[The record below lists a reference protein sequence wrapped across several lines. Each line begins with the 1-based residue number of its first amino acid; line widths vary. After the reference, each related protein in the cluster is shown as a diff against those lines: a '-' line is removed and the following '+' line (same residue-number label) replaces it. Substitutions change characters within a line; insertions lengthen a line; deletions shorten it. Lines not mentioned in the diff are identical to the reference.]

1 MLNNLIINM
10 LLPMIK
16 QLYKALDSE
25 ISEQFLNNFTVYGL
39 GKMSGETKAEKTRAK
54 LNDWFNK
61 KISYV
66 EINILGIDNL
76 NVRLYRNGFN
86 GENKE
91 LKIIL
96 NSAIA
101 FYSRARL
108 PNQKHAAQKKICDL
122 SAGKKLQSKVK
133 SELDAISTQQAIHQ
147 NGRNIHTSK
156 PMPTLGEYLPEYQNL
171 IYSNNPKTAAS
182 KTQLIEHHFP
192 NLLSTPINQ
201 ITKSHLLKWL
211 RSHTI
216 KLTSKQ
222 LSSGMSPYDLAE
234 STIKGAMSTL
244 RAAIRA
250 AAEDPRHP
258 FVFDE
263 ELLCKPLKV
272 QVNNT
277 EDKYYTEEEIAEIR
291 TMLAAR
297 DKERLKGRM
306 TDSTYSDYF
315 TPLTLLCFQ
324 TGLRPSYA
332 LQIMKSDINFADK
345 KLKIRAT
352 VGKIKNDQYIE
363 ITPEIEGI
371 LKEWLKHSC
380 HQTTATQWLFPS
392 LKSKGSHITSYKK
405 TQASFRKRLS
415 FAHFDFRIIRHTFAT
430 RHTKQTKNIRKTQI
444 ALGHKSSKTTERY
457 SHVIQ
462 DDHSNDMYDYSES
475 LAHIMPA
482 KVYGSSVHM

>member
-1 MLNNLIINM
+1 M
-10 LLPMIK
+10 P
-16 QLYKALDSE
+16 
-25 ISEQFLNNFTVYGL
+25 
-39 GKMSGETKAEKTRAK
+39 GETKAEQTRAK

-66 EINILGIDNL
+66 EINVLAIDNL

-86 GENKE
+86 SENDE
-91 LKIIL
+91 LKVIL
-96 NSAIA
+96 ESGVV

-108 PNQKHAAQKKICDL
+108 PLQKHSKQKRICDL
-122 SAGKKLQSKVK
+122 SAATKLDKRVNSHLG
-133 SELDAISTQQAIHQ
+133 SIAAQQAIHQ
-147 NGRNIHTSK
+147 NGRNIHASK

-171 IYSNNPKTAAS
+171 IYLSNPKTAAS
-182 KTQLIEHHFP
+182 KTNLIEHHFS
-192 NLLSTPINQ
+192 NLLSLPINE
-201 ITKSHLLKWL
+201 ISKSHLLKWL
-211 RSHTI
+211 RFHTV

-250 AAEDPRHP
+250 ASEDPRHP

-277 EDKYYTEEEIAEIR
+277 EDKYYTDNELSEIYQE
-291 TMLAAR
+291 LAAR
-297 DKERLKGRM
+297 DKQKLKGK
-306 TDSTYSDYF
+306 TVGSVYADYF
-315 TPLTLLCFQ
+315 TPLALLCFH

-352 VGKIKNDQYIE
+352 VGKIKKDQYIE
-363 ITPEIEGI
+363 ITPEIEAI

-392 LKSKGSHITSYKK
+392 PRSKGAHITSYKK
-405 TQASFRKRLS
+405 TKASFIKRLS
-415 FAHFDFRIIRHTFAT
+415 FAHLDFRIIRHTFAT
-430 RHTKQTKNIRKTQI
+430 RHTKQTNNIRKTQI
-444 ALGHKSSKTTERY
+444 ALGHKSSQTTERY

-462 DDHSNDMYDYSES
+462 DDHCNDMDDYSES
-475 LAHIMPA
+475 LNHIMPA
-482 KVYGSSVHM
+482 KAQGCSVHT